1 MNIKLLPQVL
11 QDLIGEFN
19 VEHRRQMR
27 TVLYELLEYHLKNKY
42 CMNCDYY
49 YAEIKYTR
57 DIFDD
62 TYIFCSEW
70 CQWDLEYDIRRNYNR
85 Y

>member
-1 MNIKLLPQVL
+1 MNVNLLPQVL

-19 VEHRRQMR
+19 VQHREQMR
-27 TVLYELLEYHLKNKY
+27 TVLYEMLERHLKNKY
-42 CMNCDYY
+42 CINCDYY

-57 DIFDD
+57 NIFNE

-70 CQWDLEYDIRRNYNR
+70 CQWNLEYDIITYNNY
-85 Y
+85 

>member
-1 MNIKLLPQVL
+1 MNINLLPQVL

-19 VEHRRQMR
+19 VEHRRQMQK
-27 TVLYELLEYHLKNKY
+27 VLYELLEYHLKNKY

-49 YAEIKYTR
+49 FAEIKYTR
-57 DIFDD
+57 DIFYN

-70 CQWDLEYDIRRNYNR
+70 CQWDLEYDIRRTYNL

>member
-1 MNIKLLPQVL
+1 MNVNLLPQVL

-19 VEHRRQMR
+19 VEHRVQLRI
-27 TVLYELLEYHLKNKY
+27 VLNEMLEYHLKNKY

-57 DIFDD
+57 NIFDE
-62 TYIFCSEW
+62 TYIFCCEW
-70 CQWDLEYDIRRNYNR
+70 CQWGFEYDITHNNNY
-85 Y
+85 

>member
-1 MNIKLLPQVL
+1 MNVHLLPQVL

-19 VEHRRQMR
+19 VEHRQQMR
-27 TVLYELLEYHLKNKY
+27 IVLYEMLERHLKNKY

-49 YAEIKYTR
+49 YAEIKYSK
-57 DIFDD
+57 DIFHE

-70 CQWDLEYDIRRNYNR
+70 YQWGFATHYND